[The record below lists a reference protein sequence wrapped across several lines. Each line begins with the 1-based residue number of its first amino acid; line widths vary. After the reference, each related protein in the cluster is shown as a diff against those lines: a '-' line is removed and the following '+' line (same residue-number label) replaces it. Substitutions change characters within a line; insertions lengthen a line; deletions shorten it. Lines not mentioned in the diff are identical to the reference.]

1 MINFIL
7 KNVYNPDFW
16 AREVRRFLVDN
27 IEELIAEKIIQN
39 KNKRDFILSVVKE
52 KITVK

>member
-1 MINFIL
+1 
-7 KNVYNPDFW
+7 
-16 AREVRRFLVDN
+16 VRRFLVDN

-39 KNKRDFILSVVKE
+39 KNKRDFVLSVVKE

>member
-1 MINFIL
+1 
-7 KNVYNPDFW
+7 
-16 AREVRRFLVDN
+16 VRRFLVDN